1 MTSNRL
7 WGWVA
12 AECEEVGMSVSTST
26 SEAAGH
32 CPAPSQVLVMSDRIM
47 EREMVKVVWLGHC
60 AEEGAEQEDEADL
73 LSNPHLGHEL

>member
-26 SEAAGH
+26 SEAAG
-32 CPAPSQVLVMSDRIM
+32 QVLLMSDRIM
-47 EREMVKVVWLGHC
+47 ECEMVKVVWLGHC

>member
-26 SEAAGH
+26 SEAAG
-32 CPAPSQVLVMSDRIM
+32 QVLLMSDRIM
-47 EREMVKVVWLGHC
+47 ECEMVKVVWLGHC

-73 LSNPHLGHEL
+73 LSNPHLGQKL

>member
-12 AECEEVGMSVSTST
+12 AECEEVGMSVSTSK
-26 SEAAGH
+26 SEAAG
-32 CPAPSQVLVMSDRIM
+32 QVLLMSDRIM
-47 EREMVKVVWLGHC
+47 ECKMVKVVWLGHC
-60 AEEGAEQEDEADL
+60 AEEGAEQEDEAGL

>member
-26 SEAAGH
+26 SEAAG
-32 CPAPSQVLVMSDRIM
+32 QVLLMSDRIM
-47 EREMVKVVWLGHC
+47 ECEMVKVVWLGHC
-60 AEEGAEQEDEADL
+60 AEEGAEQEDEAGL

>member
-1 MTSNRL
+1 MTSGRL

-26 SEAAGH
+26 SEAAG
-32 CPAPSQVLVMSDRIM
+32 QVLLMSDRIM
-47 EREMVKVVWLGHC
+47 ECEMVKVVWLGHC

>member
-12 AECEEVGMSVSTST
+12 AECEEVGMSVSTSK
-26 SEAAGH
+26 SEAAG
-32 CPAPSQVLVMSDRIM
+32 QVLLMSDRIM
-47 EREMVKVVWLGHC
+47 ECEMVKVVWLGHC
-60 AEEGAEQEDEADL
+60 AEEGPEQEDKADL